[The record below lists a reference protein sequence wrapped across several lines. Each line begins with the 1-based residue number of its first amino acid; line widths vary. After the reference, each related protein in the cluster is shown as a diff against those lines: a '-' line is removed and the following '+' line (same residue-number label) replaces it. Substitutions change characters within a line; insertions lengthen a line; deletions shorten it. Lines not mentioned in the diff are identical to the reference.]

1 MGSFGSRLHFVDLV
15 DLWDL
20 VRESGVE
27 LSSTGAVTF
36 NVTVSVSES
45 EDIDV
50 IEGAGS
56 GVVSGACHSFLLT
69 RGWPFIG
76 CPHSEQ
82 RRVSLGHGIP
92 SR

>member
-1 MGSFGSRLHFVDLV
+1 M
-15 DLWDL
+15 DL

-56 GVVSGACHSFLLT
+56 GVVSGHA
-69 RGWPFIG
+69 I
-76 CPHSEQ
+76 
-82 RRVSLGHGIP
+82 VSY
-92 SR
+92 

>member
-1 MGSFGSRLHFVDLV
+1 M
-15 DLWDL
+15 DL
-20 VRESGVE
+20 VRGSGVE

-69 RGWPFIG
+69 RG
-76 CPHSEQ
+76 
-82 RRVSLGHGIP
+82 
-92 SR
+92 